1 MWIQI
6 QKFTSNQPGHE
17 TSNEPITLPLHLQR
31 IIENNDVSIK
41 RSKITQHFVKE
52 AESICGSEKEMQK
65 VLKIQMSPLQE

>member
-6 QKFTSNQPGHE
+6 QRFTSNQPVHE
-17 TSNEPITLPLHLQR
+17 TSNEPTTLPLQR

-41 RSKITQHFVKE
+41 RSKITQYFVKE